1 MVSIMGLSFEKL
13 GENPL
18 PISKTL
24 NKTGRMFRNKNEKI
38 PPIWRTYGWRATMK

>member
-1 MVSIMGLSFEKL
+1 MISIMSLSFEKL

-24 NKTGRMFRNKNEKI
+24 NKTGRMIRNKNEKN
-38 PPIWRTYGWRATMK
+38 PTGGHMDD